1 MAKLPD
7 PSTLDWG
14 SMSKAEFKRTELAY
28 ELADEDN
35 VVSRSKRFAPIPTKY
50 PLQEVLAVA
59 FAAHRINDG
68 YTKDTR
74 RFSEPGN
81 KPVFANK
88 DIVKMHFSP
97 AWRPDDYEDVVIT
110 SEDYDNVNE
119 AIKHFRSYSFKLLGE
134 DLNDFQKSVFA
145 IMQDKDLK
153 KHQLGLAAYIP
164 ELVKRDLDENKFKKL
179 LRTTYRDSEYVG
191 NEKDN
196 IDGVIKILQRTYS
209 SRWESNN
216 YVADY
221 MGNIVSFMN
230 KDVYAVNEC
239 YYIKAKVKS
248 QSTNRLFEVKETRLN
263 YVKVK
268 NV

>member
-1 MAKLPD
+1 
-7 PSTLDWG
+7 
-14 SMSKAEFKRTELAY
+14 
-28 ELADEDN
+28 
-35 VVSRSKRFAPIPTKY
+35 
-50 PLQEVLAVA
+50 
-59 FAAHRINDG
+59 
-68 YTKDTR
+68 
-74 RFSEPGN
+74 
-81 KPVFANK
+81 
-88 DIVKMHFSP
+88 MHFSP
-97 AWRPDDYEDVVIT
+97 TWRPNDYEEVVIT
-110 SEDYDNVNE
+110 SNDYDNVNE

-134 DLNDFQKSVFA
+134 DLSDFQKDVFA
-145 IMQDKDLK
+145 VMQDKDLK

-164 ELVKRDLDENKFKKL
+164 ELVKKDLDENKFKKL
-179 LRTTYRDSEYVG
+179 LRITYRDSEWVG
-191 NEKDN
+191 KEKDAVN
-196 IDGVIKILQRTYS
+196 GVIKILQRTYS

-239 YYIKAKVKS
+239 YHINAKVKA